1 MYQLRGYKED
11 ALFPRS
17 RKQLP
22 VPGVGKLT
30 AISFAR
36 DRGRLEILHV
46 RVDKFVSSRSA
57 RGPLIF

>member
-1 MYQLRGYKED
+1 MYQLRGFKKE

-36 DRGRLEILHV
+36 YRGRLEISHV
-46 RVDKFVSSRSA
+46 HVDKLVSS
-57 RGPLIF
+57 